1 MADKVAASQV
11 DSAASPPAA
20 DRSDRP
26 RRRLLVPRSIAAEV
40 ALWREL
46 GLRAYVRKRGVWF
59 FAAIIAFY
67 LVRDSVLY
75 IIIPY
80 LALRGIIQC
89 PGPLAP

>member
-1 MADKVAASQV
+1 MTAKVAVSQ
-11 DSAASPPAA
+11 PEPAA
-20 DRSDRP
+20 RSAVDGAERP
-26 RRRLLVPRSIAAEV
+26 RRRLLVPRTIAAEV
-40 ALWREL
+40 VLWREL
-46 GLRAYVRKRGVWF
+46 GLRPYVRKRGVWL
-59 FAAIIAFY
+59 FAAIVTFY